1 MTKLDGAPVVGMAE
15 FRRLAEVHNWVEA
28 EEIPTEPLILRDG
41 SALQRARPGRLFVRD
56 AHQNVVAVANRCQ
69 A

>member
-1 MTKLDGAPVVGMAE
+1 MTELDSAPVVGMAE
-15 FRRLAEVHNWVEA
+15 FRCLAEVHNWVEA

-41 SALQRARPGRLFVRD
+41 RALQRARPGRLFIRD
-56 AHQNVVAVANRCQ
+56 ALQNVVAVASRCQ